1 VKGHIMAKQTINLGS
16 SANDGT
22 GDPLRTAFD
31 KVNDNFGELYTATG
45 AGSGQNISISG
56 QKIVSDNSNGN
67 IELDP
72 AGTGEVVFLAHSSM
86 GDSFKHQMGDSDDF
100 QIYHD
105 GNHSYITDA
114 GTGNL
119 KIAGTQVDILGGAD
133 GAETMATFVDN
144 GAVSLYYDNAVKI
157 ATVTAGIAV
166 TGDVATSTI
175 NTGAAALTIGGQ
187 ATVSGALIV
196 TGATTLNNNV
206 VIAAGSSLNATSIIV
221 DSNISLDGNR
231 VFTRLSNS
239 DIDLDP
245 AGTGTVNLRVPVQTT
260 VGSAGGASAVP
271 ATPTTYLKIKVNGVS
286 YVVPAFAVS

>member
-1 VKGHIMAKQTINLGS
+1 MKGHIMAKQTINIGG

-22 GDPLRTAFD
+22 GDPLRSAFD
-31 KVNDNFGELYTATG
+31 KVNDNFGELYAATG

-56 QKIVSDNSNGN
+56 QKLVSDNSNGN

-72 AGTGEVVFLAHSSM
+72 AGTGEITFIGNTGM
-86 GDSFKHQMGDSDDF
+86 GDSYKHQMGDSDDF

-105 GNHSYITDA
+105 GNNSYITDA

-119 KIAGTQVDILGGAD
+119 KIAGSQIDLLGGSD

-157 ATVTAGIAV
+157 ATASAGITV

-196 TGATTLNNNV
+196 TGSTTFNNNV
-206 VIAAGSSLNATSIIV
+206 VVSPGSSLTTTSLIV
-221 DSNISLDGNR
+221 DSNISLDGNKL
-231 VFTRLSNS
+231 FTRLSNS
-239 DIDLDP
+239 DIDIDP
-245 AGTGTVNLRVPVQTT
+245 SGTGTINMRVPSQST
-260 VGSAGGASAVP
+260 VGSAGAASAVP
-271 ATPTTYLKIKVNGVS
+271 ATPTTYLKIKVNGTE
-286 YVVPAFAVS
+286 YVIPAFAVS

>member
-1 VKGHIMAKQTINLGS
+1 M
-16 SANDGT
+16 
-22 GDPLRTAFD
+22 
-31 KVNDNFGELYTATG
+31 
-45 AGSGQNISISG
+45 
-56 QKIVSDNSNGN
+56 
-67 IELDP
+67 
-72 AGTGEVVFLAHSSM
+72 
-86 GDSFKHQMGDSDDF
+86 
-100 QIYHD
+100 
-105 GNHSYITDA
+105 
-114 GTGNL
+114 
-119 KIAGTQVDILGGAD
+119 
-133 GAETMATFVDN
+133 
-144 GAVSLYYDNAVKI
+144 
-157 ATVTAGIAV
+157 
-166 TGDVATSTI
+166 
-175 NTGAAALTIGGQ
+175 
-187 ATVSGALIV
+187 SGALIV

>member
-1 VKGHIMAKQTINLGS
+1 MAKQTINLGS

-72 AGTGEVVFLAHSSM
+72 AGTGEVVFLAHASM